1 MKTTRLKRTLRTRT
15 AAQEKLLRW
24 SGPVDE
30 ARLNRTLLR
39 LMRAVRD
46 RQHLSLHAL
55 EARSGIKRP
64 QLRKLEQE
72 LMQLTLFTLVQWP
85 APGHRG
91 PAATG
96 VAGAAAAASVPAM
109 NGPA

>member
-30 ARLNRTLLR
+30 VRLNRTLLR
-39 LMRAVRD
+39 LMRAVRG

-72 LMQLTLFTLVQWP
+72 LMQLTLFTLVRWC
-85 APGHRG
+85 
-91 PAATG
+91 
-96 VAGAAAAASVPAM
+96 
-109 NGPA
+109 NGLRLDIVGLLQLALLVLRQRPLRQQ